1 MGVWRMSWLSND
13 LGVSEPNIINTYR
26 PFTRGNY
33 ATSFKNLDEGYD
45 FPNLETRGRNSVYK
59 FNKKLFTGEYC
70 QNKKLVALID
80 SLYQNINY
88 KVLPLN
94 YFKLIVDKSDS
105 LLFGNE
111 IVIKSGDIKRD
122 ELINQLVDRTGW
134 ISSIREAYKLCQIY
148 GDSCLKT
155 YRNGVQAFPPTF
167 AYKVVDEQDK
177 KKVKGYVLHELLYTV
192 EGTKNNEV
200 YKPTHIR
207 LLISCDGF
215 DFERVFEYFGDEN
228 SGRLGRP
235 VRFKYKDR
243 WIPRRGRYYKTDL
256 DVSTVQWLS
265 VNVENDGVYGTS
277 QFNNIKDLV
286 FALENRLSTEN
297 WIIDAHGKPMLVVGM
312 SQLKTDEITGDYY
325 LSVINGKYMVQRGG
339 SDVEPHY
346 IEWDGKLDASRNV
359 REDLM
364 SQFYELSEMGKTFLS
379 GEYTGNIS
387 EESLNNIIKSAID
400 RGNRELNDIYPQ
412 LIKSLY
418 VLCRLND
425 IDVKIDDLTIE
436 FNVGRADD
444 DKVVAEVSGLLVEQ
458 GILSRR
464 TILGRYF
471 GLNDDQADAEL
482 ERIKQE
488 QTGGFGND
496 SNGAV
501 ETVIR
506 E

>member
-1 MGVWRMSWLSND
+1 
-13 LGVSEPNIINTYR
+13 
-26 PFTRGNY
+26 
-33 ATSFKNLDEGYD
+33 
-45 FPNLETRGRNSVYK
+45 
-59 FNKKLFTGEYC
+59 
-70 QNKKLVALID
+70 
-80 SLYQNINY
+80 
-88 KVLPLN
+88 
-94 YFKLIVDKSDS
+94 
-105 LLFGNE
+105 
-111 IVIKSGDIKRD
+111 
-122 ELINQLVDRTGW
+122 
-134 ISSIREAYKLCQIY
+134 
-148 GDSCLKT
+148 
-155 YRNGVQAFPPTF
+155 
-167 AYKVVDEQDK
+167 
-177 KKVKGYVLHELLYTV
+177 
-192 EGTKNNEV
+192 
-200 YKPTHIR
+200 
-207 LLISCDGF
+207 
-215 DFERVFEYFGDEN
+215 
-228 SGRLGRP
+228 
-235 VRFKYKDR
+235 
-243 WIPRRGRYYKTDL
+243 
-256 DVSTVQWLS
+256 
-265 VNVENDGVYGTS
+265 
-277 QFNNIKDLV
+277 
-286 FALENRLSTEN
+286 
-297 WIIDAHGKPMLVVGM
+297 MLVVGM

-339 SDVEPHY
+339 SDIDPHY